1 MRSRI
6 LFFVVL
12 AATIVFSQPGSA
24 AVQGFKVTTDKTI
37 DHSSLETIVQ
47 QVIERAGARSNDEK
61 AIALYEYLHATIF
74 HRACPTEEKPQTV
87 GPLKSLNVYGW
98 GLCGSQHTVMKALY
112 ETAGFKCR
120 YVGWSDPGHST
131 IEVFYDDRWHYLD
144 VFLKCYF
151 WTKDKAHL
159 ASQDEIAADPSIVL
173 DAVKEGRAAR
183 QHLCCGDSEKGVLSG
198 IRSRKVQ
205 GDSKGWAN
213 VTWRDENY
221 SPALRLPA
229 GASLRLEWKGEGDL
243 FAVSGYKPEHT
254 CGTRDFHSDA
264 ALGPLLEHYGPRN
277 WSNGRFTYA
286 PDFSRASDL
295 ADVQLTNA
303 KATGGKLIADGNG
316 VAIFS
321 LPLPYAYVTVEVQA
335 HFANGAG
342 QLSLSTDGG
351 KTWKP
356 CANGDLSTSVKQ
368 KYDVRFKAE
377 FTGEFTKFELNAV
390 VEHNRGAQPY
400 LVQGKNRVTVSTVD
414 NQLPLNT
421 TLVVSYSFQEASSFG
436 AQKRSRWTGKNLV
449 YSEMKTITKQITQL
463 PFTFDLEVGGNTAP
477 KMLAL
482 ERKVQE
488 RR

>member
-1 MRSRI
+1 MALASVI
-6 LFFVVL
+6 LFSL
-12 AATIVFSQPGSA
+12 PSSA
-24 AVQGFKVTTDKTI
+24 AVQGFTVTTDKTI
-37 DHSSLETIVQ
+37 DPSSLETIVQ
-47 QVIERAGARSNDEK
+47 QVIERAGAKGNDEK
-61 AIALYEYLHATIF
+61 AIALYEYLHGTIF
-74 HRACPTEEKPQTV
+74 HRACPTERKPQTV

-98 GLCGSQHTVMKALY
+98 GLCGSQHTVMKALC
-112 ETAGFKCR
+112 ETVGFKCR

-151 WTKDKAHL
+151 WTKDKSHL

-183 QHLCCGDSEKGVLSG
+183 QHLCCGDSEKDVLSG
-198 IRSRKVQ
+198 IRSRKIQ

-229 GASLRLEWKGEGDL
+229 GGSLCLEWRSEGDL

-254 CGTRDFHSDA
+254 CGTRDFHSDP

-286 PDFSRASDL
+286 PDFSHASDL
-295 ADVQLTNA
+295 ADVQLTNVQA
-303 KATGGKLIADGNG
+303 AGGKLIAAGNG

-321 LPLPYAYVTVEVQA
+321 LPLPYAYVTADVQA
-335 HFANGAG
+335 AFANGAG

-356 CANGDLSTSVKQ
+356 CANGDLSALVKQ
-368 KYDVRFKAE
+368 KYDVRLKAE
-377 FTGEFTKFELNAV
+377 FTGELAAFKLNAV
-390 VEHNRGAQPY
+390 VEHNRSAQPY
-400 LVQGKNRVTVSTVD
+400 LVQGKNRVTVSTID
-414 NQLPLNT
+414 NQLTPNT
-421 TLVVSYSFQEASSFG
+421 TLLVSYSFQEASSFG
-436 AQKRSRWTGKNLV
+436 AQKRTSWNGKDLV
-449 YSEMKTITKQITQL
+449 YSATKTVTKEITQL
-463 PFTFDLEVGGNTAP
+463 PFTFDLDVGGNTAP

-488 RR
+488 HR

>member
-1 MRSRI
+1 MA
-6 LFFVVL
+6 L
-12 AATIVFSQPGSA
+12 AVTIVFSLPSSA
-24 AVQGFKVTTDKTI
+24 AVQGFNVTTDKTI

-61 AIALYEYLHATIF
+61 AIALYEYLHGTIF
-74 HRACPTEEKPQTV
+74 HRACPTEQKPQTV

-151 WTKDKAHL
+151 WTMDKSHL
-159 ASQDEIAADPSIVL
+159 ASQEEIAAEPSIVL
-173 DAVKEGRAAR
+173 NAVKEGRAAR

-221 SPALRLPA
+221 SPALRLPT

-254 CGTRDFHSDA
+254 CGTRDFHSDP
-264 ALGPLLEHYGPRN
+264 ALGPLLEHYGTRN
-277 WSNGRFTYA
+277 WSNGRFNYA

-295 ADVQLTNA
+295 VDIQLTNA
-303 KATGGKLIADGNG
+303 NATGGKLLAHGKG
-316 VAIFS
+316 LAIFS
-321 LPLPYAYVTVEVQA
+321 LPLPYAYVTAKVNA
-335 HFANGAG
+335 AFANGAG

-351 KTWKP
+351 QTWKP
-356 CANGDLSTSVKQ
+356 CANGDLSALVKQ
-368 KYDVRFKAE
+368 KYDVRLKAE
-377 FTGEFTKFELNAV
+377 FAGELTKFELNAV

-400 LVQGKNRVTVSTVD
+400 LVQGKNRVTVSTAD
-414 NQLPLNT
+414 NQLPPNT
-421 TLVVSYSFQEASSFG
+421 TLLVSYSFQEATSFG
-436 AQKRSRWTGKNLV
+436 AQKRSRWNGKDLV
-449 YSEMKTITKQITQL
+449 YSETKRITKEITQL
-463 PFTFDLEVGGNTAP
+463 PFTFDLDVGGSTAP

-482 ERKVQE
+482 ERKVQQ